1 MNFDAKA
8 IIADEIPNM
17 RTAVEDYT
25 QDVETEIQKI
35 KDYEIETG
43 DGIYGATQV
52 QKVNEYIKKTCE
64 EIGAIVRYF
73 DEFQEALDQVGS
85 AYEAKQANIEVS
97 EVAAHQVADP
107 EDLIKVNR
115 ME

>member
-1 MNFDAKA
+1 MNFDVKA
-8 IIADEIPNM
+8 IIAEEIPNM

-25 QDVETEIQKI
+25 QSVEEEIQKI

-43 DGIYGATQV
+43 DGIYGAVQV
-52 QKVNEYIKKTCE
+52 QTVNEYIKKTCD

-73 DEFQEALDQVGS
+73 DEFQTALDQVGA
-85 AYEAKQANIEVS
+85 AYESKQANIKVND
-97 EVAAHQVADP
+97 VATHQEADA

-115 ME
+115 MD

>member
-8 IIADEIPNM
+8 IVADEIPNM

-25 QDVETEIQKI
+25 QSVEAEIQKI

-52 QKVNEYIKKTCE
+52 QTVNDYIKRTCE

-73 DEFQEALDQVGS
+73 DEFQEALDQVGA
-85 AYEAKQANIEVS
+85 AYESKQANIKVS
-97 EVAAHQVADP
+97 EVATHQEADP